1 MKARSLRPLGRP
13 LALVA
18 LTLVVFAPVA
28 AFAQTDYPTTPTTEP
43 GGREP
48 VTVTEPH
55 VVSPRTND
63 GTLAFTGGNIAVL
76 AELGLVATAG
86 GFVLVR
92 VGRRSGLTR

>member
-1 MKARSLRPLGRP
+1 MTAGSLRSLGRLLV
-13 LALVA
+13 LAA
-18 LTLVVFAPVA
+18 LTLAVFAPVA

-43 GGREP
+43 RTGEP
-48 VTVTEPH
+48 VTVTGPH

-63 GTLAFTGGNIAVL
+63 GALAFTGGDIAVL